1 MPAPTNT
8 ESIRTLE
15 RQVAVLEEQVATVR
29 SESTEREQRHTKT
42 ADALKEVEKKL
53 AVLDALYGETK
64 RGLEEGDRKRWQLT
78 VGLIL
83 AILGVVLNAIF
94 TWLRS

>member
-1 MPAPTNT
+1 M
-8 ESIRTLE
+8 
-15 RQVAVLEEQVATVR
+15 
-29 SESTEREQRHTKT
+29 
-42 ADALKEVEKKL
+42 KEVEKRL
-53 AVLDALYGETK
+53 AVLEALYGETK

-83 AILGVVLNAIF
+83 AILGVVLNAFF